1 MMTRDAVTNVIFC
14 YIIDDKQQQKDD
26 DQYNNKKKDVK
37 IIDKTEWHIH
47 RAVIGLS

>member
-1 MMTRDAVTNVIFC
+1 MTRDAVTNVIFC

-37 IIDKTEWHIH
+37 IIDKTE
-47 RAVIGLS
+47 